1 MHMIETS
8 HLEMPR
14 LGFGTWPLKGADC
27 ARAVAEAIG
36 LGYRHI
42 DTAESYENE
51 EAVGQGIRDSGIPRE
66 RLFVTTKV
74 WWTNL
79 ADPEA
84 ALAASLRRLGLD
96 YVDLLLIHWP
106 NPAIPLAPTL
116 AAMEVLKEDG
126 RTRAIGVAN
135 FPAPLLEAAVA
146 TGAPVACNQV
156 EYHVALG
163 QEAVLR
169 VARAADIA
177 VTAYSPLG
185 RGGLA
190 DDAVLAGIG
199 RRHGATG
206 AQVALAWLLEQDRV
220 AAIPKSGRIENM
232 RANLA
237 ALDLRLTD
245 EDRAAIAA
253 LPKDRRF
260 VNPSWSPVWDQAP
273 AAPEGPRQGGVA

>member
-1 MHMIETS
+1 MHVIETA
-8 HLEMPR
+8 HLAMPK
-14 LGFGTWPLKGADC
+14 LGFGTWALKGVDC

-42 DTAESYENE
+42 DTAEMYDNE
-51 EAVGQGIRDSGIPRE
+51 EAVGQGIRDSGVARE
-66 RLFVTTKV
+66 LLFVTTKV

-84 ALAASLRRLGLD
+84 ALAASLKRLRLD
-96 YVDLLLIHWP
+96 YVDLFLIHWP

-135 FPAPLLEAAVA
+135 FPAALLREAVA
-146 TGAPVACNQV
+146 TGAPIACNQV
-156 EYHVALG
+156 EYHVMLS
-163 QEAVLR
+163 QEPVLR
-169 VARAADIA
+169 VARANDIA

-185 RGGLA
+185 KGGLA
-190 DDAVLAGIG
+190 DDPALAAIG
-199 RRHGATG
+199 RRHGVSG
-206 AQVALAWLLEQDRV
+206 AQVALAWLLDQDRV
-220 AAIPKSGRIENM
+220 AAIPKSGRVENM

-237 ALDLRLTD
+237 ALDLRLTN

-253 LPKDRRF
+253 LPKNRRF
-260 VNPSWSPVWDQAP
+260 VNPSWSPAWDQA
-273 AAPEGPRQGGVA
+273 A

>member
-1 MHMIETS
+1 MHVIETA
-8 HLEMPR
+8 HLAMPR
-14 LGFGTWPLKGADC
+14 LGFGTWALKGADC

-42 DTAESYENE
+42 DTAEMYDNE
-51 EAVGQGIRDSGIPRE
+51 EAVGQGIRDSLVPRE
-66 RLFVTTKV
+66 NLFVTTKV

-84 ALAASLRRLGLD
+84 ALAASLKRLRLD
-96 YVDLLLIHWP
+96 YVDLFLIHWP

-135 FPAPLLEAAVA
+135 FPAALLRDAVA
-146 TGAPVACNQV
+146 TGAPIACNQV
-156 EYHVALG
+156 EYHVMLS
-163 QEAVLR
+163 QEPVLR
-169 VARAADIA
+169 VARANDIV

-185 RGGLA
+185 KGGLA
-190 DDAVLAGIG
+190 DDPVLAEIG

-237 ALDLRLTD
+237 ALELRLTN
-245 EDRAAIAA
+245 EDRIAIAA
-253 LPKDRRF
+253 LPKSRRF
-260 VNPSWSPVWDQAP
+260 VNPSWSPAWDQA
-273 AAPEGPRQGGVA
+273 A

>member
-1 MHMIETS
+1 MHVIETA
-8 HLEMPR
+8 HLAMPK
-14 LGFGTWPLKGADC
+14 LGLGTWALKGADC

-42 DTAESYENE
+42 DTAEMYDNE
-51 EAVGQGIRDSGIPRE
+51 EAVGQGIRDSLVPRE
-66 RLFVTTKV
+66 LLFVTTKV

-84 ALAASLRRLGLD
+84 ALAASLKRLRLD
-96 YVDLLLIHWP
+96 YVDLFLIHWP
-106 NPAIPLAPTL
+106 NPAIPLARTL

-135 FPAPLLEAAVA
+135 FPAALLEEAVA

-156 EYHVALG
+156 EYHVMLS
-163 QEAVLR
+163 QEPVLR
-169 VARAADIA
+169 VARANDIA
-177 VTAYSPLG
+177 VTAYTPLG
-185 RGGLA
+185 KGGLA
-190 DDAVLAGIG
+190 DDPVLEEIG
-199 RRHGATG
+199 RRHGASG

-237 ALDLRLTD
+237 ALDLRLTN
-245 EDRAAIAA
+245 EDRAALAA
-253 LPKDRRF
+253 LPRNRRF
-260 VNPSWSPVWDQAP
+260 VNPSWSPAWDQA
-273 AAPEGPRQGGVA
+273 A